1 MKQRRKSRKGYV
13 QGHALLYGRSSKAI
27 RIVFGEV
34 VGKKEDRNE
43 KIRRAFPKI
52 KQTKKQA
59 PKKQELK
66 RQAPKKHKITED
78 TIKKL
83 ETLKDPLEMM
93 SKYSRAQKYEASQSD
108 DKYEYGLSDW

>member
-1 MKQRRKSRKGYV
+1 MKRKKNRIGKV

-43 KIRRAFPKI
+43 RIRRTFPKI

-59 PKKQELK
+59 K
-66 RQAPKKHKITED
+66 
-78 TIKKL
+78 
-83 ETLKDPLEMM
+83 
-93 SKYSRAQKYEASQSD
+93 
-108 DKYEYGLSDW
+108 